1 MIQGPELVPL
11 ERGSTYWHEGLRFY
25 QAKTLQ
31 SLAVVQVRVAPGAV
45 AQLVGCSESGSCRL
59 WRRAMQRAR
68 PCGHLPPKHGTCTS
82 GCLRL
87 AVAFPCLTNQ
97 QEAAHCILRV
107 ANPTYVA
114 ALVDDAGW

>member
-45 AQLVGCSESGSCRL
+45 DRLVGCSESGSSRL
-59 WRRAMQRAR
+59 WRRGMQKAR
-68 PCGHLPPKHGTCTS
+68 PCGHLPPKHGTCVHER
-82 GCLRL
+82 LL

-97 QEAAHCILRV
+97 QEAAHRILRV
-107 ANPTYVA
+107 VNPTYVA
-114 ALVDDAGW
+114 ALVDDAG